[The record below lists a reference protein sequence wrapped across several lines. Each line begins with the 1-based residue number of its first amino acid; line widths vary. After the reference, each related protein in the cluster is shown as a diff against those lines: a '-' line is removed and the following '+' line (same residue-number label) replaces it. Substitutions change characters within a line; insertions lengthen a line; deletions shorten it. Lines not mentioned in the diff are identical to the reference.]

1 MLGST
6 LCTLVNVLFAEPVLH
21 VLYDPECTLLSVT
34 LEARVSRA
42 AEAGRA
48 NIEDID
54 AVRDAVMASRK
65 PGQTGR
71 YFIEG

>member
-1 MLGST
+1 MMNTAVCAS
-6 LCTLVNVLFAEPVLH
+6 C
-21 VLYDPECTLLSVT
+21 
-34 LEARVSRA
+34 A

-54 AVRDAVMASRK
+54 AVREAVMASRK